1 MLKAHQ
7 EELEKYKKN
16 FDENYRKQKPRP
28 SKDFLNWEKIKEY
41 ALKQNKFNKVQ
52 EAQKKVNKY
61 KEKDDVKFK
70 DNKEK
75 KLNLEL
81 KKIMHRQK
89 NEKNAFEMKRNSI
102 LEEFNK
108 NKNNDIDKIK
118 KIYEAK
124 LKELKNYQNFE
135 MSNFNKIT
143 RGVIK
148 PCARIQSIVSSAT
161 DNDNDT

>member
-1 MLKAHQ
+1 
-7 EELEKYKKN
+7 
-16 FDENYRKQKPRP
+16 
-28 SKDFLNWEKIKEY
+28 
-41 ALKQNKFNKVQ
+41 
-52 EAQKKVNKY
+52 
-61 KEKDDVKFK
+61 
-70 DNKEK
+70 
-75 KLNLEL
+75 
-81 KKIMHRQK
+81 MHRQK
-89 NEKNAFEMKRNSI
+89 NEKNAFEMKRKSI

-118 KIYEAK
+118 KMYEAK